1 MVYLLVLCLRF
12 QSILQINYDQGNGA
26 TGGSIRFPS
35 KSIIGIGGVISVYFK
50 SEFLLPFIVQDEDLG
65 SKVLNLLESQK
76 SKLPED
82 GELIEAESMSPEI

>member
-1 MVYLLVLCLRF
+1 M
-12 QSILQINYDQGNGA
+12 
-26 TGGSIRFPS
+26 
-35 KSIIGIGGVISVYFK
+35 
-50 SEFLLPFIVQDEDLG
+50 QDEDLG

>member
-1 MVYLLVLCLRF
+1 MTKV
-12 QSILQINYDQGNGA
+12 
-26 TGGSIRFPS
+26 TGGNVYFPS
-35 KSIIGIGGVISVYFK
+35 KSILGMGGVMSVYFK